1 MKIVIINSSPRKNGN
16 TAKLCDAFC
25 KGVVATATNSDIT
38 TIYLNGLNFKGCQSC
53 FACKLR
59 GSNQYGKC
67 SLNDDLTP
75 ILEAVSAAD
84 CIVVA
89 SPIYLM
95 DVNSSAKAFLERLC
109 FSLGSYEAGYRSLA
123 TKEVDV
129 VTIYTMNTKKEFAPV
144 KAMDNVD
151 MYLGHIFS
159 TPQRLCSYNTYQ
171 FSDYSKYV
179 VEVFDETEK
188 AKQRETEFSKDL
200 QKAYSLGTDITKH
213 LLEKQRLKI

>member
-1 MKIVIINSSPRKNGN
+1 MKIIIINSSPRKNGN
-16 TAKLCDAFC
+16 TVKLCDAFC
-25 KGVVATATNSDIT
+25 EGVVATATSTEIT
-38 TIYLNGLNFKGCQSC
+38 TIFLNGLNFKGCQSC

-59 GSNQYGKC
+59 GNKQYGRC

-75 ILEAVSAAD
+75 ILTSVSEAD

-123 TKEVDV
+123 TKEVEV
-129 VTIYTMNTKKEFAPV
+129 VTIYTMNTTKECAPV

-151 MYLGHIFS
+151 MFLGHIFS
-159 TPQRLCSYNTYQ
+159 PPHRLCSYNTYQ

-179 VEVFDETEK
+179 VDVFNEAEK
-188 AKQRETEFSKDL
+188 AKHRENEFPKDL
-200 QKAYSLGTDITKH
+200 QKAYTLGAL
-213 LLEKQRLKI
+213 LLEK